1 MYVKY
6 IFLQVLSLLSENA
19 VYLDNISNLFF
30 IDNTQNIYNIE
41 YNNFDLDYENTGTL
55 QSSPL
60 IIFMKNNKFYY
71 NIFDNKSL
79 MEPIKTSEFFDIQ
92 PDRVIFRLRYYNQ
105 VFTPLSGQNQILSND
120 KKIYGLDNINLYI
133 NHLNKI
139 V

>member
-19 VYLDNISNLFF
+19 VYLDNISTLFF